1 MTGRCAI
8 AAREYIAIEDRVRDV
23 MLLTLPGLRAD
34 GEDISVDPDI
44 QMMDDG
50 MDDAFFKAFI
60 RDEIPW
66 MDMRH
71 EVRDL
76 MLVAVPSLTGCEEAC
91 IEESDM
97 PDDGIAIDWSEPA
110 PAEVPEAACAVPAIA
125 PARAVPAIAPAAAVP
140 AIGAAEACAALAA
153 PVTLALPMSESAPA
167 IAEAAPAEE
176 PVAKASEASKICWRV
191 CFSF

>member
-8 AAREYIAIEDRVRDV
+8 AAREYIPIEDRVRDV

-34 GEDISVDPDI
+34 GEDISVDSDV

-50 MDDAFFKAFI
+50 MDAVFFEAFI

-66 MDMRH
+66 MDLRH

-76 MLVAVPSLTGCEEAC
+76 MLVAVPSLTGCEDAC
-91 IEESDM
+91 IEDCDM
-97 PDDGIAIDWSEPA
+97 PDDGIAIDWSE

-125 PARAVPAIAPAAAVP
+125 PAPAVLAIAAAAAPAAIAPAAACAALTAPVTLALPASESVPAIAPAAA
-140 AIGAAEACAALAA
+140 
-153 PVTLALPMSESAPA
+153 
-167 IAEAAPAEE
+167 PAEE
-176 PVAKASEASKICWRV
+176 PVATVSESSNICWRV